1 MIRNK
6 EERVIMMNELPNC
19 IQVEHINKKFTRVVK
34 ADEPKKKWQKNRTT
48 KEEFLA
54 VNDVSFTAEKGQIY
68 GILGP
73 NGAGKTTLL
82 RMLGGILT
90 PTSGNLR
97 VMGYDY
103 EKDKEKAK
111 RQIGYLSGN
120 TKLYGRLSP
129 RELFHIFGELYEMSR
144 EEIDKA
150 IEEVTKVLNLEGFI
164 DNRIE
169 NLSTGQTQRISIAR
183 CLLHSPEMY
192 ILDEP
197 TLGLDVLSSQDI
209 IQFMKKEREKGKI
222 VLYST
227 HYMEEAESLCDQV
240 LMLHEGRIIA
250 EGKPRELMQAVG
262 IDNLRDLFI
271 YYATGEGGRS

>member
-1 MIRNK
+1 
-6 EERVIMMNELPNC
+6 MMNELPNC